1 MPLTARIVPQRTPG
15 RKLGSW
21 ATLGGEH
28 GDKGTLLH
36 SGDEKTVVAILAV
49 PRLYA
54 LDVSIPA
61 YVFGRHPGYRVL
73 VCGDSGDESP
83 QVVAADIRPTH
94 SLSDMEGADIVVIP
108 GYENPEEPI
117 PASYVEAL
125 RGAVERG
132 ARIVAV
138 CTGVFALAA
147 SGTLDGRT
155 ATTHWQFTGLL
166 REMYPGVDVVENQLF
181 IEDGAIITSAGASAG
196 MDVCLHVVRTDFGI
210 AVADGVA
217 KEVVSSPV
225 RGANEPQYMDARTPA
240 RADLRATR
248 EWVIS
253 NLGSPITVQRMAD
266 HSLLSRRTFIRRF
279 ARETGMPPM
288 HWVASQRIIG
298 ARRLLEDSDWSVE
311 RIAGATG
318 FGTAS
323 NFRNLFRREVGVTP
337 SAYRTSYRS
346 DQRLSVGAG
355 ARGAVQPGDGPF
367 RAGGEPAQ

>member
-1 MPLTARIVPQRTPG
+1 MSLQ
-15 RKLGSW
+15 
-21 ATLGGEH
+21 
-28 GDKGTLLH
+28 

-73 VCGDSGDESP
+73 VCGDSGDGGADGDGLS
-83 QVVAADIRPTH
+83 QVVAAGIGPTH
-94 SLSDMEGADIVVIP
+94 SLSDLGCADVVVIP
-108 GYENPEEPI
+108 GYEDPHEPI
-117 PASYVEAL
+117 PESYLDAL
-125 RGAVERG
+125 RSAVERG
-132 ARIVAV
+132 ARIIAV

-147 SGTLDGRT
+147 TGTLDGRT
-155 ATTHWQFTGLL
+155 ATTHWEYTDRL
-166 REMYPGVDVVENQLF
+166 RAMHPEVDVVENQLF
-181 IEDGAIITSAGASAG
+181 IEDGAILTSAGASAG

-217 KEVVSSPV
+217 KDVVSSSV
-225 RGANEPQYMDARTPA
+225 RGASEPQYVDARTPD

-253 NLGSPITVQRMAD
+253 NLGSPITVQQMAD

-288 HWVASQRIIG
+288 HWVARQRIIG
-298 ARRLLEDSDWSVE
+298 ARRLLEDTDWSVE
-311 RIAGATG
+311 RIAEATG

-323 NFRNLFRREVGVTP
+323 NFRTLFRREVGATP
-337 SAYRTSYRS
+337 TAYRKAYRPS
-346 DQRLSVGAG
+346 GSAASRADQGLRSG
-355 ARGAVQPGDGPF
+355 
-367 RAGGEPAQ
+367 